1 MKNRAIVIGHGS
13 IGKRHTSILR
23 DMGIFVR
30 TVDVDEIGDVE
41 DIISKGRFDFGLVC
55 TPNCYHLK
63 HCNILASFGVPFF
76 CEKPLYVRDEDST
89 LTSLKVLVKEQNLI
103 NMVGCNLR
111 FEPNIKKFTNLMSK
125 SVSKGFV
132 RFGYDLKKWH
142 NDGKHL
148 KSYSANKSMHG
159 GITFDCIHEF
169 DYIYNMFG
177 EVDSMRLIQEKRTDV
192 TVNTEDFVSG
202 KVFFKSGVEV
212 DIALDYIQE
221 EYTRFF
227 EFEFEDGT
235 MYRQNV
241 RPSNIDYTNQL
252 KYFVNNVNFNKKCMN
267 DVFEASSL
275 IEKINEGILVRV

>member
-1 MKNRAIVIGHGS
+1 
-13 IGKRHTSILR
+13 
-23 DMGIFVR
+23 
-30 TVDVDEIGDVE
+30 
-41 DIISKGRFDFGLVC
+41 
-55 TPNCYHLK
+55 
-63 HCNILASFGVPFF
+63 
-76 CEKPLYVRDEDST
+76 
-89 LTSLKVLVKEQNLI
+89 
-103 NMVGCNLR
+103 
-111 FEPNIKKFTNLMSK
+111 MSK
-125 SVSKGFV
+125 SVSKGFI

-148 KSYSANKSMHG
+148 KSYSANKNMHG

-169 DYIYNMFG
+169 DYIYSMFG
-177 EVDSMRLIQEKRTDV
+177 EVDSMRLIQEKRTNV

-202 KVFFKSGVEV
+202 KVFFKSGVEI

-227 EFEFEDGT
+227 EFELKDGT
-235 MYRQNV
+235 MYREDV

-275 IEKINEGILVRV
+275 IEKINKGILVRI